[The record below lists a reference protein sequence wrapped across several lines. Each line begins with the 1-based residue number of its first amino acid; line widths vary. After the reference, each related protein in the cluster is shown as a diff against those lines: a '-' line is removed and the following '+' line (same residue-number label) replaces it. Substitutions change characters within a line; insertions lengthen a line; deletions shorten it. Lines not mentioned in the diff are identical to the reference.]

1 MEKYDSKHVH
11 MRIKMYTHTYTSTGR
26 LIIKTLTMQLVV
38 DSFSYFCRFLYF
50 SIFYHE
56 HVLLQSD
63 FVMTQLTL
71 SAYS

>member
-1 MEKYDSKHVH
+1 
-11 MRIKMYTHTYTSTGR
+11 MRIMRNVHSHMYIKTGR

-56 HVLLQSD
+56 PVLLQSD